1 MACIV
6 EGLQADRPLCEH
18 CGKKLAYFSDDI
30 EAKQVETGEHYYD
43 GAPKTRRV
51 VTRKRFIRWRGY
63 PHGAGVPFFC
73 TLSCALAFAT
83 IVIRQRRIAAIAA
96 ADRRAAGG

>member
-1 MACIV
+1 MALIV
-6 EGLQADRPLCEH
+6 DALPADRPLCEH
-18 CGKKLAYFSDDI
+18 CGKKLSYFADDL

-43 GAPKTRRV
+43 GSAKTRRV

-63 PHGAGVPFFC
+63 PRGAVRPFFC

-83 IVIRQRRIAAIAA
+83 NVIRQRNVAARIA